1 MICVSLTEK
10 NPQKLIEI
18 ANSLEMV
25 EVRIDLC
32 ELTEQSVASVFANVS
47 KPSIATC
54 RPDFCNNEKRMTLL
68 KNAIVAGASYVDIEF
83 ESEKQYKEEMI
94 SFARSHSCKVIISYH
109 NYVETPEK
117 NALKEIVNES
127 FAQGA
132 DIAKIA
138 TTANS
143 KMDCARILSLY
154 SEYKNIVA
162 LAMGSIGTIT
172 RVANLAL
179 GSPFSFASLDDR
191 HATAAGQLTIQQM
204 KNYAKDFNVA

>member
-32 ELTEQSVASVFANVS
+32 ELTEQFVTDVFASIS
-47 KPSIATC
+47 KPTIATC
-54 RPDFCNNEKRMTLL
+54 RPDFCDDEKRMQLL
-68 KNAIVAGASYVDIEF
+68 KCAIDAGATYVDIEI
-83 ESEKQYKEEMI
+83 ESEKQYREELL
-94 SFARSHSCKVIISYH
+94 SFAHSHNCKVIISYH
-109 NYVETPEK
+109 NYDETPEK
-117 NALKEIVNES
+117 AILKNIVNEC

-132 DIAKIA
+132 DVAKIA
-138 TTANS
+138 TTAQS
-143 KMDCARILSLY
+143 KMDCARVLSLY
-154 SEYKNIVA
+154 SEYKNIVS

-179 GSPFSFASLDDR
+179 GSPFSFASLDDK
-191 HATAAGQLTIQQM
+191 HATAAGQLTVQQM
-204 KNYAKDFNVA
+204 KNYAKDFNLA